1 MSTREQSFARH
12 TKYDPLFHFFLIP
25 ISLLVFTALAIRA
38 WRQPDQ
44 IVHVIWMLL
53 FIVLMFKARI
63 YALRVQDRVIRLEE
77 RLRLAM
83 LLPGHLRPRIPEL
96 KVAQLIGLRFASDGE
111 LPALAERALNENL
124 SKSEIKRAIK
134 EWRTDYWRI

>member
-12 TKYDPLFHFFLIP
+12 TKYDPPFHFFLIP
-25 ISLLVFTALAIRA
+25 MSVLVLAALAIRA

-83 LLPGHLRPRIPEL
+83 LLPEHLRPRIPEL

>member
-1 MSTREQSFARH
+1 MSTREQSFASH

-25 ISLLVFTALAIRA
+25 ISLLVLTALAIRA

-83 LLPGHLRPRIPEL
+83 LLPQQLRPRIPEL